1 MSENRIPENKMGV
14 MPVGKL
20 LLNMALPMVI
30 SMLVQA
36 LYNVVDSIYV
46 SRISESA
53 VTALSLAFPIQ
64 NLQIG
69 AAVGIGVGVN
79 ALLSKSLGQRK
90 QDMANFAA
98 GNGLFLAVICT
109 IAFMIFGMV
118 GVRPYYMMQ
127 NTSVDTAEAGI
138 AYTSICCLLTGGIFL
153 EILFERLLQATGRTM
168 HTMITQGVGAIANIV
183 LDPVFIFGVEALG
196 IPAMGTAGAAVATV
210 AGQWLAAGLALIL
223 NIKCN
228 PDVKFGLKY
237 IRPIRDAIQPILTVG
252 VPSAIMNGIGSIT
265 NFTMNQILLGFE
277 LVGETASGVF
287 GIYFKLQSFFF
298 MPLFGLNNAAI
309 SIIAYNY
316 GAKKPERIMRT
327 LKIAFCGA
335 ITFMLCGLA
344 AFQLAPEVLLNL
356 FEPSPTFLELGASAL
371 RRISIHFPVAA
382 FCIVLISSFQAL
394 GNGLYSTLVSLCRQ
408 LIALLPAAY
417 LLSLTGNVHNVW
429 WAFGIAEIMSATV
442 CTLLFLRIYKRKI
455 RPLFEE
461 EKVPLS

>member
-20 LLNMALPMVI
+20 LLNMALPMII

-36 LYNVVDSIYV
+36 LYNVVDSIYISRV
-46 SRISESA
+46 SENA

-79 ALLSKSLGQRK
+79 ALLSKSLGEK
-90 QDMANFAA
+90 NHEMTNFAA
-98 GNGLFLAVICT
+98 GNGLLLAAICT
-109 IAFMIFGMV
+109 VIFMIFGVV

-127 NTSVDTAEAGI
+127 NTSVETAEAGI
-138 AYTSICCLLTGGIFL
+138 AYTSLCCLLTGGIFL
-153 EILFERLLQATGRTM
+153 EILFERLLQATGRTF

-196 IPAMGTAGAAVATV
+196 IPAMGAAGAAVATV
-210 AGQWLAAGLALIL
+210 AGQWLAGLLALIF
-223 NIKCN
+223 NIKYN

-237 IRPIRDAIQPILTVG
+237 IRPIGGAIRPILTVG

-265 NFTMNQILLGFE
+265 NFTMNQILLGFPM
-277 LVGETASGVF
+277 VGETASGVF

-316 GAKKPERIMRT
+316 GARKPERIMRT

-335 ITFMLCGLA
+335 LTFMLCGFA
-344 AFQLAPEVLLNL
+344 VFQIAPDLLLNM
-356 FEPSPTFLELGASAL
+356 FNPSESFMEIGCNAL

-408 LIALLPAAY
+408 LVALLPAAY
-417 LLSLTGNVHNVW
+417 LLSLTGQVHNVW
-429 WAFGIAEIMSATV
+429 WAFGIAEIVSGTV
-442 CTLLFLRIYKRKI
+442 CALLFLRIYKRKI
-455 RPLFEE
+455 NPLFQ
-461 EKVPLS
+461 

>member
-20 LLNMALPMVI
+20 LLNMALPMII

-36 LYNVVDSIYV
+36 LYNVVDSIYISRV
-46 SRISESA
+46 SENA

-79 ALLSKSLGQRK
+79 ALLSKSLGEK
-90 QDMANFAA
+90 NHEMTNFAA
-98 GNGLFLAVICT
+98 GNGLLLAAICT
-109 IAFMIFGMV
+109 VIFMIFGVV

-127 NTSVDTAEAGI
+127 NTSIETAEAGI
-138 AYTSICCLLTGGIFL
+138 AYTSLCCLLTGGIFL
-153 EILFERLLQATGRTM
+153 EILFERLLQATGRTF

-196 IPAMGTAGAAVATV
+196 IPAMGAAGAAVATV
-210 AGQWLAAGLALIL
+210 AGQWLAGLLALIF
-223 NIKCN
+223 NIKYN

-237 IRPIRDAIQPILTVG
+237 IRPIGGAIRPILTVG

-265 NFTMNQILLGFE
+265 NFTMNQILLGFPM
-277 LVGETASGVF
+277 VGETASGVF

-335 ITFMLCGLA
+335 LTFMLCGFA
-344 AFQLAPEVLLNL
+344 VFQIAPDLLLNM
-356 FEPSPTFLELGASAL
+356 FNPSESFMEIGCNAL

-408 LIALLPAAY
+408 LVALLPAAY
-417 LLSLTGNVHNVW
+417 LLSLTGDVNKVW
-429 WAFGIAEIMSATV
+429 LSYPIAELASGTV
-442 CTLLFLRIYKRKI
+442 TAILFTRIYRQKI
-455 RPLFEE
+455 KPLF
-461 EKVPLS
+461 

>member
-20 LLNMALPMVI
+20 LLNMALPMII

-36 LYNVVDSIYV
+36 LYNVVDSIYISRV
-46 SRISESA
+46 SENA

-79 ALLSKSLGQRK
+79 ALLSKSLGEK
-90 QDMANFAA
+90 NHEMTNFAA
-98 GNGLFLAVICT
+98 GNGLLLAAICT
-109 IAFMIFGMV
+109 MIFMIFGMV

-127 NTSVDTAEAGI
+127 NTSIETAEAGI

-153 EILFERLLQATGRTM
+153 EILFERLLQATGRTF

-196 IPAMGTAGAAVATV
+196 IPAMGAAGAAVATV
-210 AGQWLAAGLALIL
+210 AGQWLAGLLALIF
-223 NIKCN
+223 NIKYN

-237 IRPIRDAIQPILTVG
+237 IRPISGAIRPILTVG

-265 NFTMNQILLGFE
+265 NFTMNQILLGFAG
-277 LVGETASGVF
+277 VGETASGVF

-309 SIIAYNY
+309 SIIAFNY
-316 GAKKPERIMRT
+316 GARKPERIMRT

-335 ITFMLCGLA
+335 LTFMLCGFA
-344 AFQLAPEVLLNL
+344 VFQIAPDLLLNM
-356 FEPSPTFLELGASAL
+356 FNPSESFMEIGCNAL

-429 WAFGIAEIMSATV
+429 WAFGIAEIVSGTV
-442 CTLLFLRIYKRKI
+442 CALLFLRIYKRKI
-455 RPLFEE
+455 KPLFR
-461 EKVPLS
+461 

>member
-20 LLNMALPMVI
+20 LLNMALPMII

-36 LYNVVDSIYV
+36 LYNVVDSIYISRV
-46 SRISESA
+46 SENA

-79 ALLSKSLGQRK
+79 ALLSKSLGEK
-90 QDMANFAA
+90 NHEMTNFAA
-98 GNGLFLAVICT
+98 GNGLLLAAICT
-109 IAFMIFGMV
+109 VIFMIFGVV

-127 NTSVDTAEAGI
+127 NTSIETAEAGI

-153 EILFERLLQATGRTM
+153 EILFERLLQATGRTF

-196 IPAMGTAGAAVATV
+196 IPAMGAAGAAVATV
-210 AGQWLAAGLALIL
+210 AGQWLAALLALIF
-223 NIKCN
+223 NIKYN

-237 IRPIRDAIQPILTVG
+237 IRPIGGAIRPILTVG

-265 NFTMNQILLGFE
+265 NFTMNQILLGFPV
-277 LVGETASGVF
+277 VGETASGVF

-309 SIIAYNY
+309 SIIAFNY
-316 GAKKPERIMRT
+316 GARKPERIMRT

-335 ITFMLCGLA
+335 LTFMLCGFA
-344 AFQLAPEVLLNL
+344 VFQIAPDLLLNM
-356 FEPSPTFLELGASAL
+356 FNPSESFMEIGCNAL
-371 RRISIHFPVAA
+371 RRISIHFPIAA

-417 LLSLTGNVHNVW
+417 LLSLTGEVHNVW
-429 WAFGIAEIMSATV
+429 WAFGIAEIVSGTV
-442 CTLLFLRIYKRKI
+442 CALLFLRIYKRKI
-455 RPLFEE
+455 KPLFR
-461 EKVPLS
+461 

>member
-20 LLNMALPMVI
+20 LLNMALPMII

-36 LYNVVDSIYV
+36 LYNVVDSIYISRV
-46 SRISESA
+46 SENA

-79 ALLSKSLGQRK
+79 ALLSKSLGEK
-90 QDMANFAA
+90 NHEMTNFAA
-98 GNGLFLAVICT
+98 GNGLLLAAICT
-109 IAFMIFGMV
+109 MIFMIFGVV

-127 NTSVDTAEAGI
+127 NTSIETAEAGI

-153 EILFERLLQATGRTM
+153 EILFERLLQATGRTF

-196 IPAMGTAGAAVATV
+196 IPAMGAAGAAVATV
-210 AGQWLAAGLALIL
+210 AGQWLAGLLALIF
-223 NIKCN
+223 NIKYN

-237 IRPIRDAIQPILTVG
+237 IRPIGGAIRPILTVG

-265 NFTMNQILLGFE
+265 NFTMNQILLGFPM
-277 LVGETASGVF
+277 VGETASGVF

-298 MPLFGLNNAAI
+298 MPLFGLNNASI

-316 GAKKPERIMRT
+316 GARKPERIMRT

-335 ITFMLCGLA
+335 LTFMICGKLA
-344 AFQLAPEVLLNL
+344 FHLAPEFLLNM
-356 FEPSPTFLELGASAL
+356 FNPSESFMEIGCNAL

-417 LLSLTGNVHNVW
+417 LLSLTGQVHNVW
-429 WAFGIAEIMSATV
+429 WAFGIAEIVSGTV
-442 CTLLFLRIYKRKI
+442 CALLFLRIYKRKI
-455 RPLFEE
+455 KPLFQ
-461 EKVPLS
+461 

>member
-1 MSENRIPENKMGV
+1 MSENRTPENKMGV
-14 MPVGKL
+14 MPVGRL

-79 ALLSKSLGQRK
+79 ALLSKSLGEKNSQ
-90 QDMANFAA
+90 MAHFAA
-98 GNGLFLAVICT
+98 GNGLFLAIVCT
-109 IAFMIFGMV
+109 IAFMIFGAV

-127 NTSVDTAEAGI
+127 NTSLETAEAGI
-138 AYTSICCLLTGGIFL
+138 AYSSLCCLLTGGVFL
-153 EILFERLLQATGRTM
+153 EILFERLLQATGRTL
-168 HTMITQGVGAIANIV
+168 HTMFTQGVGAITNIV

-210 AGQWLAAGLALIL
+210 AGQWLAALLALIL

-237 IRPIRDAIQPILTVG
+237 IRPIKEAVRPILTVG

-265 NFTMNQILLGFE
+265 NFTMNQILLGFQV
-277 LVGETASGVF
+277 VGETASGVF

-316 GAKKPERIMRT
+316 GAKKPDRIMRT
-327 LKIAFCGA
+327 LKIAFCA
-335 ITFMLCGLA
+335 AFTFMVCGFA
-344 AFQLAPEVLLNL
+344 VFQIAPEMLLNL
-356 FEPSPTFLELGASAL
+356 FNPSESFMAIGCSAL

-417 LLSLTGNVHNVW
+417 LFSLTGNVHNVW
-429 WAFGIAEIMSATV
+429 WAFGVAEIVSATV
-442 CTLLFLRIYKRKI
+442 CALLFLRLYKRKI
-455 RPLFEE
+455 RPLFQ
-461 EKVPLS
+461 

>member
-20 LLNMALPMVI
+20 LLNMALPMII

-36 LYNVVDSIYV
+36 LYNVVDSIYISRV
-46 SRISESA
+46 SENA
-53 VTALSLAFPIQ
+53 VTALSLAFPVQ

-79 ALLSKSLGQRK
+79 ALLSKSLGEK
-90 QDMANFAA
+90 NHEMTNFAA
-98 GNGLFLAVICT
+98 GNGLLLAAICT
-109 IAFMIFGMV
+109 VAFMIFGVV
-118 GVRPYYMMQ
+118 GVRPYYLMQ
-127 NTSVDTAEAGI
+127 NTSIETAEAGI
-138 AYTSICCLLTGGIFL
+138 AYSSLCCILTGGIFL
-153 EILFERLLQATGRTM
+153 EILFERLLQATGRTF
-168 HTMITQGVGAIANIV
+168 HTMITQGVGAITNIV
-183 LDPVFIFGVEALG
+183 LDPVFIFGVDALG
-196 IPAMGTAGAAVATV
+196 IPAMGAAGAAIATV
-210 AGQWLAAGLALIL
+210 AGQWLAALLALIF
-223 NIKCN
+223 NIKYN

-237 IRPIRDAIQPILTVG
+237 IRPIGEAVRPILTVG

-265 NFTMNQILLGFE
+265 NFTMNQILLGFAG
-277 LVGETASGVF
+277 VGETASGVF

-316 GAKKPERIMRT
+316 GARKPERIMRT

-335 ITFMLCGLA
+335 LTFMLCGFA
-344 AFQLAPEVLLNL
+344 VFQIAPDMLLNM
-356 FEPSPTFLELGASAL
+356 FNPSESFMEIGCNAL

-408 LIALLPAAY
+408 LVALLPAAY

-429 WAFGIAEIMSATV
+429 WAFGIAEIVSGTV
-442 CTLLFLRIYKRKI
+442 CALLFLRIYQRKI
-455 RPLFEE
+455 KPLFQ
-461 EKVPLS
+461 

>member
-20 LLNMALPMVI
+20 LLNMALPMII

-36 LYNVVDSIYV
+36 LYNVVDSIYISRV
-46 SRISESA
+46 SENA

-79 ALLSKSLGQRK
+79 ALLSKSLGEK
-90 QDMANFAA
+90 NHEMTNFAA
-98 GNGLFLAVICT
+98 GNGLLLAAICT
-109 IAFMIFGMV
+109 VIFMIFAVV

-127 NTSVDTAEAGI
+127 NTSIETAEAGI

-153 EILFERLLQATGRTM
+153 EILFERLLQATGRTF

-196 IPAMGTAGAAVATV
+196 IPAMGAAGAAVATV
-210 AGQWLAAGLALIL
+210 AGQWLAALLALIF
-223 NIKCN
+223 NIKYN
-228 PDVKFGLKY
+228 PDVKFGMKY
-237 IRPIRDAIQPILTVG
+237 IRPIGGAIRPILTVG

-265 NFTMNQILLGFE
+265 NFTMNQILLGFAG
-277 LVGETASGVF
+277 VGETASGVF

-316 GAKKPERIMRT
+316 GARKPERIMRT

-335 ITFMLCGLA
+335 LTFMLCGFA
-344 AFQLAPEVLLNL
+344 VFQIAPDLLLNM
-356 FEPSPTFLELGASAL
+356 FNPSESFMEIGCNAL

-417 LLSLTGNVHNVW
+417 LLSLTGQVHNVW
-429 WAFGIAEIMSATV
+429 WAFGIAEIVSGTV
-442 CTLLFLRIYKRKI
+442 CALLFLRIYKRKI
-455 RPLFEE
+455 KPLFQ
-461 EKVPLS
+461 

>member
-1 MSENRIPENKMGV
+1 MSENRTPENKMGV

-20 LLNMALPMVI
+20 LLNMALPMII

-36 LYNVVDSIYV
+36 LYNVVDSIYISRV
-46 SRISESA
+46 SENA

-79 ALLSKSLGQRK
+79 ALLSKSLGEK
-90 QDMANFAA
+90 NHEMTNFAA
-98 GNGLFLAVICT
+98 GNGLLLAAICT
-109 IAFMIFGMV
+109 VIFMIFGVV

-127 NTSVDTAEAGI
+127 NTSIETAEAGI
-138 AYTSICCLLTGGIFL
+138 AYTSLCCLLTGGIFL
-153 EILFERLLQATGRTM
+153 EILFERLLQATGRTF

-196 IPAMGTAGAAVATV
+196 IPAMGAAGAAVATV
-210 AGQWLAAGLALIL
+210 AGQWLAALLALIF
-223 NIKCN
+223 NIKYN
-228 PDVKFGLKY
+228 PDVKFGMKY
-237 IRPIRDAIQPILTVG
+237 IRPIGGAIRPILTVG

-265 NFTMNQILLGFE
+265 NFTMNQILLGFAG
-277 LVGETASGVF
+277 VGETASGVF

-316 GAKKPERIMRT
+316 GARKPERIMRT

-335 ITFMLCGLA
+335 LTFMLCGFA
-344 AFQLAPEVLLNL
+344 VFQIAPDLLLNM
-356 FEPSPTFLELGASAL
+356 FNPSESFMEIGCNAL

-417 LLSLTGNVHNVW
+417 LLSLTGQVHNVW
-429 WAFGIAEIMSATV
+429 WAFGIAEIVSGTV
-442 CTLLFLRIYKRKI
+442 CALLFLRIYKRKI
-455 RPLFEE
+455 KPLFR
-461 EKVPLS
+461 

>member
-20 LLNMALPMVI
+20 LLNMALPMII

-36 LYNVVDSIYV
+36 LYNVVDSIYISRV
-46 SRISESA
+46 SENA

-79 ALLSKSLGQRK
+79 ALLSKSLGEK
-90 QDMANFAA
+90 NHEMTNFAA
-98 GNGLFLAVICT
+98 GNGLLLAAICT
-109 IAFMIFGMV
+109 VIFMIFGVV

-127 NTSVDTAEAGI
+127 NTSIETAEAGI

-153 EILFERLLQATGRTM
+153 EILFERLLQATGRTF

-196 IPAMGTAGAAVATV
+196 IPAMGAAGAAVATV
-210 AGQWLAAGLALIL
+210 AGQWLAGLLALIF
-223 NIKCN
+223 NIKYN

-237 IRPIRDAIQPILTVG
+237 IRPIGGAIRPILTVG

-265 NFTMNQILLGFE
+265 NFTMNQILLGFPM
-277 LVGETASGVF
+277 VGETASGVF

-335 ITFMLCGLA
+335 LTFMLCGFA
-344 AFQLAPEVLLNL
+344 VFQIAPDLLLNM
-356 FEPSPTFLELGASAL
+356 FNPSESFMEIGCNAL

-417 LLSLTGNVHNVW
+417 LLSLTGQVHNVW
-429 WAFGIAEIMSATV
+429 WAFGIAEIVSGTV
-442 CTLLFLRIYKRKI
+442 CALLFLRIYKRKI
-455 RPLFEE
+455 KPLFQ
-461 EKVPLS
+461 

>member
-20 LLNMALPMVI
+20 LLNMALPMII

-36 LYNVVDSIYV
+36 LYNVVDSIYISRV
-46 SRISESA
+46 SENA
-53 VTALSLAFPIQ
+53 VTALSLAFPVQ

-79 ALLSKSLGQRK
+79 ALLSKSLGEK
-90 QDMANFAA
+90 NHEMTNFAA
-98 GNGLFLAVICT
+98 GNGLLLAAICT
-109 IAFMIFGMV
+109 VAFMIFGVV
-118 GVRPYYMMQ
+118 GVRPYYLMQ
-127 NTSVDTAEAGI
+127 NTSIETAEAGI
-138 AYTSICCLLTGGIFL
+138 AYSSLCCILTGGIFL
-153 EILFERLLQATGRTM
+153 EILFERLLQATGRTF
-168 HTMITQGVGAIANIV
+168 HTMITQGVGAITNIV
-183 LDPVFIFGVEALG
+183 LDPVFIFGVDALG
-196 IPAMGTAGAAVATV
+196 IPAMGAAGAAIATV
-210 AGQWLAAGLALIL
+210 AGQWLAALLALIF
-223 NIKCN
+223 NIKYN

-237 IRPIRDAIQPILTVG
+237 IRPIGEAVRPILTVG

-265 NFTMNQILLGFE
+265 NFTMNQILLGFAG
-277 LVGETASGVF
+277 VGETASGVF

-316 GAKKPERIMRT
+316 GARKPERIMRT

-335 ITFMLCGLA
+335 LTFMLCGFA
-344 AFQLAPEVLLNL
+344 VFQIAPDLLLNM
-356 FEPSPTFLELGASAL
+356 FNPSESFMEIGCNAL

-408 LIALLPAAY
+408 LVALLPAAY

-429 WAFGIAEIMSATV
+429 WAFGIAEIVSGTV
-442 CTLLFLRIYKRKI
+442 CALLFLRIYQRKI
-455 RPLFEE
+455 KPLFQ
-461 EKVPLS
+461 

>member
-20 LLNMALPMVI
+20 LLNMALPMII

-36 LYNVVDSIYV
+36 LYNVVDSIYISRV
-46 SRISESA
+46 SENA

-79 ALLSKSLGQRK
+79 ALLSKSLGEK
-90 QDMANFAA
+90 NHEMTNFAA
-98 GNGLFLAVICT
+98 GNGLLLAAICT
-109 IAFMIFGMV
+109 VIFMIFGVV

-127 NTSVDTAEAGI
+127 NTSIETAEAGI
-138 AYTSICCLLTGGIFL
+138 AYTSLCCLLTGGIFL
-153 EILFERLLQATGRTM
+153 EILFERLLQATGRTF

-196 IPAMGTAGAAVATV
+196 IPAMGAAGAAVATV
-210 AGQWLAAGLALIL
+210 AGQWLAALLALIF
-223 NIKCN
+223 NIKYN

-237 IRPIRDAIQPILTVG
+237 IRPIGAAIRPILTVG

-265 NFTMNQILLGFE
+265 NFTMNQILLGFAG
-277 LVGETASGVF
+277 VGETASGVF

-316 GAKKPERIMRT
+316 GARKPERIMRT

-335 ITFMLCGLA
+335 LAFMLCGFA
-344 AFQLAPEVLLNL
+344 VFQIAPDLLLNM
-356 FEPSPTFLELGASAL
+356 FNPSESFMEIGCNAL

-429 WAFGIAEIMSATV
+429 WAFGIAEIVSGTV
-442 CTLLFLRIYKRKI
+442 CALLFLRIYKRKI
-455 RPLFEE
+455 KPLFQ
-461 EKVPLS
+461 

>member
-20 LLNMALPMVI
+20 LLNMALPMII

-36 LYNVVDSIYV
+36 LYNVVDSIYISRV
-46 SRISESA
+46 SENA

-79 ALLSKSLGQRK
+79 ALLSKSLGEK
-90 QDMANFAA
+90 NHEMTNFAA
-98 GNGLFLAVICT
+98 GNGLLLAAICT
-109 IAFMIFGMV
+109 VIFMIFGVV

-127 NTSVDTAEAGI
+127 NTSIETAEAGI

-153 EILFERLLQATGRTM
+153 EILFERLLQATGRTF

-196 IPAMGTAGAAVATV
+196 IPAMGAAGAAVATV
-210 AGQWLAAGLALIL
+210 AGQWLAGLLALIF
-223 NIKCN
+223 NIKYN

-237 IRPIRDAIQPILTVG
+237 IRPIGGAIRPILTVG

-265 NFTMNQILLGFE
+265 NFTMNQILLGFKA
-277 LVGETASGVF
+277 VGETASGVF

-316 GAKKPERIMRT
+316 GARKPERIMRT

-335 ITFMLCGLA
+335 LTFMLCGFA
-344 AFQLAPEVLLNL
+344 VFQIAPDLLLNM
-356 FEPSPTFLELGASAL
+356 FNPSESFMEIGCNAL

-408 LIALLPAAY
+408 LVALLPAAY

-429 WAFGIAEIMSATV
+429 WAFGIAEIVSGTV
-442 CTLLFLRIYKRKI
+442 CALLFLRIYKRKI
-455 RPLFEE
+455 KPLFR
-461 EKVPLS
+461 

>member
-20 LLNMALPMVI
+20 LLNMALPMII

-36 LYNVVDSIYV
+36 LYNVVDSIYISRV
-46 SRISESA
+46 SENA

-79 ALLSKSLGQRK
+79 ALLSKSLGEK
-90 QDMANFAA
+90 NHEMTNFAA
-98 GNGLFLAVICT
+98 GNGLLLAAICT
-109 IAFMIFGMV
+109 VIFMIFGVV

-127 NTSVDTAEAGI
+127 NTSIETAEAGI

-153 EILFERLLQATGRTM
+153 EILFERLLQATGRTF

-196 IPAMGTAGAAVATV
+196 IPAMGAAGAAVATV
-210 AGQWLAAGLALIL
+210 AGQWLAGLLALIF
-223 NIKCN
+223 NIKYN

-237 IRPIRDAIQPILTVG
+237 IRPIGGAIRPILTVG

-265 NFTMNQILLGFE
+265 NFTMNQILLGFPM
-277 LVGETASGVF
+277 VGETASGVF

-316 GAKKPERIMRT
+316 GARKPERIMRT

-335 ITFMLCGLA
+335 LTFMLCGFA
-344 AFQLAPEVLLNL
+344 VFQIAPDLLLNM
-356 FEPSPTFLELGASAL
+356 FNPSESFMEIGCNAL

-408 LIALLPAAY
+408 LVALLPAAY
-417 LLSLTGNVHNVW
+417 LLSLTGQVHNVW
-429 WAFGIAEIMSATV
+429 WAFGIAEIVSGTV
-442 CTLLFLRIYKRKI
+442 CALLFLRIYKRKI
-455 RPLFEE
+455 KPLFR
-461 EKVPLS
+461 

>member
-20 LLNMALPMVI
+20 LLNMALPMII

-36 LYNVVDSIYV
+36 LYNVVDSIYISRV
-46 SRISESA
+46 SENA

-79 ALLSKSLGQRK
+79 ALLSKSLGEK
-90 QDMANFAA
+90 NHEMTNFAA
-98 GNGLFLAVICT
+98 GNGLLLAAICT
-109 IAFMIFGMV
+109 VAFMIFGMV

-127 NTSVDTAEAGI
+127 NTSIETAEAGI
-138 AYTSICCLLTGGIFL
+138 AYTSLCCLLTGGIFL
-153 EILFERLLQATGRTM
+153 EILFERLLQATGRTF
-168 HTMITQGVGAIANIV
+168 HTMITQGVGAITNIV

-196 IPAMGTAGAAVATV
+196 IPAMGAAGAAVATV
-210 AGQWLAAGLALIL
+210 AGQWLAALLALIF
-223 NIKCN
+223 NIKYN

-237 IRPIRDAIQPILTVG
+237 IRPIGEAIRPILTVG

-265 NFTMNQILLGFE
+265 NFTMNQILLGFAG
-277 LVGETASGVF
+277 VGETASGVF

-316 GAKKPERIMRT
+316 GARKPDRIMRT

-335 ITFMLCGLA
+335 LTFMLCGFA
-344 AFQLAPEVLLNL
+344 VFQIAPDLLLNM
-356 FEPSPTFLELGASAL
+356 FNPSESFMEIGCNAL

-408 LIALLPAAY
+408 LVALLPAAY

-429 WAFGIAEIMSATV
+429 WAFGIAEIVSGTV
-442 CTLLFLRIYKRKI
+442 CALLFLRIYKCKI
-455 RPLFEE
+455 KPLFQ
-461 EKVPLS
+461 

>member
-20 LLNMALPMVI
+20 LLNMALPMII

-36 LYNVVDSIYV
+36 LYNVVDSIYISRV
-46 SRISESA
+46 SENA

-79 ALLSKSLGQRK
+79 ALLSKSLGEK
-90 QDMANFAA
+90 NHEMTNFAA
-98 GNGLFLAVICT
+98 GNGLLLAAICT
-109 IAFMIFGMV
+109 VAFMIFGMV

-127 NTSVDTAEAGI
+127 NTSIETAEAGI
-138 AYTSICCLLTGGIFL
+138 AYTSLCCLLTGGIFL
-153 EILFERLLQATGRTM
+153 EILFERLLQATGRTF
-168 HTMITQGVGAIANIV
+168 HTMITQGVGAITNIV
-183 LDPVFIFGVEALG
+183 LDPVFIFGAEALG
-196 IPAMGTAGAAVATV
+196 IPAMGAAGAAVATV
-210 AGQWLAAGLALIL
+210 AGQWLAALLALIF
-223 NIKCN
+223 NIKYN

-237 IRPIRDAIQPILTVG
+237 IRPIGEAIRPILTVG

-265 NFTMNQILLGFE
+265 NFTMNQILLGFAG
-277 LVGETASGVF
+277 VGETASGVF

-316 GAKKPERIMRT
+316 GARKPDRIMRT

-335 ITFMLCGLA
+335 LTFMLCGFA
-344 AFQLAPEVLLNL
+344 VFQIAPDLLLNM
-356 FEPSPTFLELGASAL
+356 FNPSESFMEIGCNAL

-408 LIALLPAAY
+408 LVALLPAAY

-429 WAFGIAEIMSATV
+429 WAFGIAEIVSGTV
-442 CTLLFLRIYKRKI
+442 CALLFLRIYKCKI
-455 RPLFEE
+455 KPLFQ
-461 EKVPLS
+461 

>member
-20 LLNMALPMVI
+20 LLNMALPMII

-36 LYNVVDSIYV
+36 LYNVVDSIYISRV
-46 SRISESA
+46 SENA

-79 ALLSKSLGQRK
+79 ALLSKSLGEK
-90 QDMANFAA
+90 NHEMTNFAA
-98 GNGLFLAVICT
+98 GNGLLLAAICT
-109 IAFMIFGMV
+109 VIFMIFGVV
-118 GVRPYYMMQ
+118 GVRPYYLMQ
-127 NTSVDTAEAGI
+127 NTSIETAEAGI
-138 AYTSICCLLTGGIFL
+138 AYTSLCCLLTGGIFL
-153 EILFERLLQATGRTM
+153 EILFERLLQATGRTF
-168 HTMITQGVGAIANIV
+168 HTMITQGVGAITNIV
-183 LDPVFIFGVEALG
+183 LDPVFIFGVDALG
-196 IPAMGTAGAAVATV
+196 IPAMGAAGAAVATV
-210 AGQWLAAGLALIL
+210 AGQWLAALLALIF
-223 NIKCN
+223 NIKYN
-228 PDVKFGLKY
+228 PDVKFGMKY
-237 IRPIRDAIQPILTVG
+237 IRPIGGAIRPILTVG

-265 NFTMNQILLGFE
+265 NFTMNQILLGFAG
-277 LVGETASGVF
+277 VGETASGVF

-316 GAKKPERIMRT
+316 GARKPERIMRT

-335 ITFMLCGLA
+335 LTFMLCGFA
-344 AFQLAPEVLLNL
+344 VFQIAPDLLLNM
-356 FEPSPTFLELGASAL
+356 FNPSESFMEIGCNAL
-371 RRISIHFPVAA
+371 RRISIHFPIAA

-417 LLSLTGNVHNVW
+417 LLSLTGEVHNVW
-429 WAFGIAEIMSATV
+429 WAFGIAEIVSGTV
-442 CTLLFLRIYKRKI
+442 CALLFLRIYKRKI
-455 RPLFEE
+455 KPLFR
-461 EKVPLS
+461 